1 MHRSYYRSG
10 GRRKKKKI
18 IISDLELLNYSLDD
32 LKKIISKTNKKLK
45 CGKCE
50 RELAIESLSLSLDP
64 FEKLH
69 NTIKSGPHG
78 IYYKCMQCGM
88 NISIQTKIDF
98 NEDPEIKKINQD
110 IEDFQ
115 NSLRILKKNNK
126 LLLKRLKEDNDRYSE
141 IQNKKNKIDN
151 ERQLE
156 IKTVRSKMNKLVYE
170 WEKFSGRRGLGSH
183 LLEVFTGIE
192 PGYKEEIIGE
202 DWVKIKDENINEFKK
217 LQEKE
222 REIEIKHLAAYTTMT
237 NKNELKKMDDHAVY
251 YRGLPKYIVW
261 GLGEKKTNIEDLHS
275 EWGYPDLEN
284 PKDLERV
291 EDEILKPHLEKKNKR
306 ILLLRKIFRQTSG
319 CIYILEND
327 EMPGLYKVGWTER
340 SPEERAK
347 ELSGTG
353 LPTPYKVAYSKSTNL
368 TADIEKTIHKNL
380 DYCRLRS
387 NREFFK
393 ADFTEI
399 KKVVD
404 KTLDNYN

>member
-1 MHRSYYRSG
+1 MYRPYYRSG
-10 GRRKKKKI
+10 RRRKKKKI
-18 IISDLELLNYSLDD
+18 IKSDLELLNYSLND
-32 LKKIISKTNKKLK
+32 LKKIISKTNKKLR

-64 FEKLH
+64 FTTLH

-98 NEDPEIKKINQD
+98 NEDPQLNELENEIKK
-110 IEDFQ
+110 F
-115 NSLRILKKNNK
+115 RIDMKKAIQYFDEVENK
-126 LLLKRLKEDNDRYSE
+126 GKDLL
-141 IQNKKNKIDN
+141 QKN
-151 ERQLE
+151 R
-156 IKTVRSKMNKLVYE
+156 KL
-170 WEKFSGRRGLGSH
+170 
-183 LLEVFTGIE
+183 
-192 PGYKEEIIGE
+192 
-202 DWVKIKDENINEFKK
+202 
-217 LQEKE
+217 
-222 REIEIKHLAAYTTMT
+222 
-237 NKNELKKMDDHAVY
+237 KNELQSLNSKKIAEAMEIFNKRRDTCLIKDTDIFTGFGELV
-251 YRGLPKYIVW
+251 GLIEKDYIEIRDQNGVTRW
-261 GLGEKKTNIEDLHS
+261 KVKKTHVSEFNDLTNKMEKK
-275 EWGYPDLEN
+275 Y
-284 PKDLERV
+284 
-291 EDEILKPHLEKKNKR
+291 DEARELEKKSNNLSFKIQGLNKDQEDALEFINKYCNDKDNLNLNPLNQKEKEKIEEYHLKNLIKQKEQR
-306 ILLLRKIFRQTSG
+306 IKLLKKIFRTSKG
-319 CIYILEND
+319 YIYILEND

-340 SPEERAK
+340 SADERAK

-387 NREFFK
+387 NREFFE

>member
-1 MHRSYYRSG
+1 MQRSYYRSG

-18 IISDLELLNYSLDD
+18 IKSDLELLNYSLED
-32 LKKIISKTNKKLK
+32 LKRIILKTTKKLK
-45 CGKCE
+45 CEKCQ
-50 RELAIESLSLSLDP
+50 RELDVESLSLSLDP
-64 FEKLH
+64 FTTLH

-78 IYYKCMQCGM
+78 IYYKCMGCPS
-88 NISIQTKIDF
+88 NISIIVKIDI

-110 IEDFQ
+110 IEDFK
-115 NSLRILKKNNK
+115 NSLRILKNNNK
-126 LLLKRLKEDNDRYSE
+126 LLLKRLKEDNDRHFE

-151 ERQLE
+151 EEKLE
-156 IKTVRSKMNKLVYE
+156 LKAVRSKMNKLVYK
-170 WEKFSGRRGLGSH
+170 WEKFSGERGLFSH
-183 LLEVFTGIE
+183 MFEHFTGIKPDYVDLYIGDE
-192 PGYKEEIIGE
+192 RVSVKNENLKEFEKLKKEETNIKNKHIGAYVSMLNKKE
-202 DWVKIKDENINEFKK
+202 LIKI
-217 LQEKE
+217 
-222 REIEIKHLAAYTTMT
+222 
-237 NKNELKKMDDHAVY
+237 DDYNVH
-251 YRGLPKYIVW
+251 RGIPKYFVS
-261 GLGEKKTNIEDLHS
+261 GLRETETDIEHLHS
-275 EWGYPDLEN
+275 QWGYPDFTNL
-284 PKDLERV
+284 KDSERV
-291 EDEILKPHLEKKNKR
+291 DDQFLKPLLEKKNKR

-393 ADFTEI
+393 ADFSEI

-404 KTLDNYN
+404 GTLKEYG

>member
-18 IISDLELLNYSLDD
+18 IKSDLELLNYSLDD
-32 LKKIISKTNKKLK
+32 LKKIISKTNKKLR

-64 FEKLH
+64 FTTLH

-98 NEDPEIKKINQD
+98 NEDPQLNELENEIKK
-110 IEDFQ
+110 F
-115 NSLRILKKNNK
+115 RIDMKKA
-126 LLLKRLKEDNDRYSE
+126 
-141 IQNKKNKIDN
+141 IQYYDEVKNKEKDMI
-151 ERQLE
+151 
-156 IKTVRSKMNKLVYE
+156 SKNQKLRN
-170 WEKFSGRRGLGSH
+170 G
-183 LLEVFTGIE
+183 
-192 PGYKEEIIGE
+192 
-202 DWVKIKDENINEFKK
+202 
-217 LQEKE
+217 LQEKILAKD
-222 REIEIKHLAAYTTMT
+222 REWQDVWTKRRDECTISELDVSVFTHVGELTGLIEKDHEYLDGRDGSSKWRVKLGKIELFKNLSNKLKTIESEKEQNKIKSNLLSTRIAGLNKDQEDALEFINKYCNDKDNLNLNPLNQKEKEKIEEYHL
-237 NKNELKKMDDHAVY
+237 KNLIKQKEQRIKLLK
-251 YRGLPKYIVW
+251 
-261 GLGEKKTNIEDLHS
+261 
-275 EWGYPDLEN
+275 
-284 PKDLERV
+284 
-291 EDEILKPHLEKKNKR
+291 
-306 ILLLRKIFRQTSG
+306 KIFRTSKG
-319 CIYILEND
+319 YIYILEND

-340 SPEERAK
+340 SADERAK

-368 TADIEKTIHKNL
+368 TAEIEKTIHKNL

-393 ADFTEI
+393 ADFSEI

-404 KTLDNYN
+404 GTLKEYV

>member
-1 MHRSYYRSG
+1 MHRTYYRSG
-10 GRRKKKKI
+10 RRRKKKKI
-18 IISDLELLNYSLDD
+18 IKSDLELLNYSLND
-32 LKKIISKTNKKLK
+32 LKKIISKTNKKLR

-64 FEKLH
+64 FTTLH

-98 NEDPEIKKINQD
+98 NEDPKLNELENEIKK
-110 IEDFQ
+110 F
-115 NSLRILKKNNK
+115 RIDMKKAIQYYDEVENK
-126 LLLKRLKEDNDRYSE
+126 EKDLL
-141 IQNKKNKIDN
+141 QKN
-151 ERQLE
+151 R
-156 IKTVRSKMNKLVYE
+156 KL
-170 WEKFSGRRGLGSH
+170 
-183 LLEVFTGIE
+183 
-192 PGYKEEIIGE
+192 
-202 DWVKIKDENINEFKK
+202 
-217 LQEKE
+217 
-222 REIEIKHLAAYTTMT
+222 
-237 NKNELKKMDDHAVY
+237 KNELQSLNSKKIAEAMEIFNKRRDTCLIKDTDIFTGFGELV
-251 YRGLPKYIVW
+251 GLIEKDYIEIRDQNGVTRW
-261 GLGEKKTNIEDLHS
+261 KVKKTHVSEFNDLTNKMEKK
-275 EWGYPDLEN
+275 Y
-284 PKDLERV
+284 
-291 EDEILKPHLEKKNKR
+291 DEARELEKKSNNLSFKIQGLNKDQEDALEFINKYCNDKDNLNLNPLNQKEKEKIEEYHLKNLIKQKEQR
-306 ILLLRKIFRQTSG
+306 IKLLKKIFRTSKG
-319 CIYILEND
+319 YIYILEND

-340 SPEERAK
+340 SADERAK

>member
-1 MHRSYYRSG
+1 MYRSYYRSG

-18 IISDLELLNYSLDD
+18 IKSDLELLNYSLED

-64 FEKLH
+64 FTTLH

-98 NEDPEIKKINQD
+98 NEDPKLNELENEIKK
-110 IEDFQ
+110 F
-115 NSLRILKKNNK
+115 RIDMKKAIQYYDEVENK
-126 LLLKRLKEDNDRYSE
+126 EKDLL
-141 IQNKKNKIDN
+141 QKN
-151 ERQLE
+151 R
-156 IKTVRSKMNKLVYE
+156 KL
-170 WEKFSGRRGLGSH
+170 
-183 LLEVFTGIE
+183 
-192 PGYKEEIIGE
+192 
-202 DWVKIKDENINEFKK
+202 
-217 LQEKE
+217 
-222 REIEIKHLAAYTTMT
+222 
-237 NKNELKKMDDHAVY
+237 KNELQSLNSKKIAEAMEIFNKRRDTCLIKDTDIFTGFGELV
-251 YRGLPKYIVW
+251 GLIEKDYIEIRDQNGVTRW
-261 GLGEKKTNIEDLHS
+261 KVKKTHVSEFNDLTNKMEKK
-275 EWGYPDLEN
+275 Y
-284 PKDLERV
+284 
-291 EDEILKPHLEKKNKR
+291 DEARELEKKSNNLSFKIQGLNKDQEDALEFINKYCNDKDNLNLNPLNQKEKEKIEEYHLKNLIKQKEQR
-306 ILLLRKIFRQTSG
+306 IKLLKKIFRTSKG
-319 CIYILEND
+319 YIYILEND

-340 SPEERAK
+340 SADERAK

-368 TADIEKTIHKNL
+368 TAEIEKTIHKNL

>member
-1 MHRSYYRSG
+1 MQRSYYRSG

-18 IISDLELLNYSLDD
+18 IKSDLELLNYSLEN
-32 LKKIISKTNKKLK
+32 LKRIILKTTKKLK
-45 CGKCE
+45 CEKCQ
-50 RELAIESLSLSLDP
+50 RELDVESLSLSLDP

-78 IYYKCMQCGM
+78 IYYKCMGCPS
-88 NISIQTKIDF
+88 NISIIVKIDI

-110 IEDFQ
+110 IEDFK

-126 LLLKRLKEDNDRYSE
+126 VLHKHYQEDQERFQE
-141 IQNKKNKIDN
+141 IQNKKNNFDSQREID
-151 ERQLE
+151 
-156 IKTVRSKMNKLVYE
+156 IKSIRSKMNKLVYK
-170 WEKFSGRRGLGSH
+170 WEKTSGSRGLASH
-183 LLEVFTGIE
+183 MFEHFTGIK
-192 PGYKEEIIGE
+192 PGYENFHIGDE
-202 DWVKIKDENINEFKK
+202 SVYVKDENIKEFKK
-217 LQEKE
+217 LKEQESDVE
-222 REIEIKHLAAYTTMT
+222 NKHLGAYTTML
-237 NKNELKKMDDHAVY
+237 NKKELRKLDDSY
-251 YRGLPKYIVW
+251 SIGLPKYIIW
-261 GLGEKKTNIEDLHS
+261 GLGEKKTNIEDLHR
-275 EWGYPDLEN
+275 EWGYPDFTNL
-284 PKDLERV
+284 KDSERV
-291 EDEILKPHLEKKNKR
+291 DDQFLKPLLEKKNKR

-393 ADFTEI
+393 ADFSEI

-404 KTLDNYN
+404 GTLKEYG

>member
-1 MHRSYYRSG
+1 MYRSYYRSG

-18 IISDLELLNYSLDD
+18 IKSDLELLNYSLDD

-69 NTIKSGPHG
+69 NTIKSGLHG

-98 NEDPEIKKINQD
+98 NEDPKLNELENEIQKFRKNIKKAIQYFDEVENKEKDLLQ
-110 IEDFQ
+110 
-115 NSLRILKKNNK
+115 KNRK
-126 LLLKRLKEDNDRYSE
+126 L
-141 IQNKKNKIDN
+141 
-151 ERQLE
+151 
-156 IKTVRSKMNKLVYE
+156 
-170 WEKFSGRRGLGSH
+170 
-183 LLEVFTGIE
+183 
-192 PGYKEEIIGE
+192 
-202 DWVKIKDENINEFKK
+202 
-217 LQEKE
+217 
-222 REIEIKHLAAYTTMT
+222 
-237 NKNELKKMDDHAVY
+237 KNELQSLHSKKIAEAMEIFNKRRDTCLVKDTDIFTGFGELVGLIEKDY
-251 YRGLPKYIVW
+251 ISTRGWKVKKTHISEFNDLINK
-261 GLGEKKTNIEDLHS
+261 EKKK
-275 EWGYPDLEN
+275 Y
-284 PKDLERV
+284 
-291 EDEILKPHLEKKNKR
+291 DEARELEKKSNNLSFKIQGLNKDQQDALEFINKYCNDKDNLNLNPLKQKEKEKIEEYHLKNLIKQKEQR
-306 ILLLRKIFRQTSG
+306 IKLLKKIFRTSKG
-319 CIYILEND
+319 YIYILEND

-340 SPEERAK
+340 SADERAK

>member
-1 MHRSYYRSG
+1 MYRSYYRSG
-10 GRRKKKKI
+10 RRRKKKKT

-98 NEDPEIKKINQD
+98 NEDPKLNELEDEIKDFRINIKKAIQYFDEVENKEKDMINKNQKIKIELDAMILQKDKEWQSIWIKRRDECWKKQTNNPFTIIGQGLNLIEKDYVKIND
-110 IEDFQ
+110 GFTYSSWDVKKEKV
-115 NSLRILKKNNK
+115 SLFN
-126 LLLKRLKEDNDRYSE
+126 
-141 IQNKKNKIDN
+141 
-151 ERQLE
+151 QLT
-156 IKTVRSKMNKLVYE
+156 K
-170 WEKFSGRRGLGSH
+170 
-183 LLEVFTGIE
+183 
-192 PGYKEEIIGE
+192 
-202 DWVKIKDENINEFKK
+202 KIKDIEV
-217 LQEKE
+217 E
-222 REIEIKHLAAYTTMT
+222 REKIKIKLKTLSTKIQGLNIDQQTALEFIEKYCHDEKGFRLNPSIKKDKEKIEELHLQKLIKQ
-237 NKNELKKMDDHAVY
+237 KNERLK
-251 YRGLPKYIVW
+251 L
-261 GLGEKKTNIEDLHS
+261 
-275 EWGYPDLEN
+275 
-284 PKDLERV
+284 
-291 EDEILKPHLEKKNKR
+291 LK
-306 ILLLRKIFRQTSG
+306 KIFRSSTG

-340 SPEERAK
+340 SADERAK

-368 TADIEKTIHKNL
+368 TAEIEKTIHKNL

-393 ADFTEI
+393 ADFLEI

-404 KTLDNYN
+404 GTLKEYD

>member
-18 IISDLELLNYSLDD
+18 IKSDLELLDYSLDD
-32 LKKIISKTNKKLK
+32 LKKIISKTNKKLR

-64 FEKLH
+64 FTTLH

-98 NEDPEIKKINQD
+98 NEDPQLNELENEIKK
-110 IEDFQ
+110 F
-115 NSLRILKKNNK
+115 RIDMKKAIQYFDEVENK
-126 LLLKRLKEDNDRYSE
+126 GKDLL
-141 IQNKKNKIDN
+141 QKN
-151 ERQLE
+151 R
-156 IKTVRSKMNKLVYE
+156 KL
-170 WEKFSGRRGLGSH
+170 
-183 LLEVFTGIE
+183 
-192 PGYKEEIIGE
+192 
-202 DWVKIKDENINEFKK
+202 
-217 LQEKE
+217 
-222 REIEIKHLAAYTTMT
+222 
-237 NKNELKKMDDHAVY
+237 KNELQSLNSKKIAEAMEIFNKRRDTCLIKDTDIFTGFGELV
-251 YRGLPKYIVW
+251 GLIEKDYVEIRDQNGVTRW
-261 GLGEKKTNIEDLHS
+261 KVKKAHVSEFNDLTNKMEKK
-275 EWGYPDLEN
+275 Y
-284 PKDLERV
+284 
-291 EDEILKPHLEKKNKR
+291 DEARELEKKSNNLSFKIQGLNKDQEDALEFINKYCNDKDNLNLNPLNQKEKEKIEEYHLKNLIKQKEQR
-306 ILLLRKIFRQTSG
+306 IKLLKKIFRTSKG
-319 CIYILEND
+319 YIYILEND

-340 SPEERAK
+340 SADERAK

-393 ADFTEI
+393 ADFSEI

-404 KTLDNYN
+404 GTLKEYG